1 MLTSEQ
7 LTERKT
13 VVKGDIGRVE
23 EALKQIDEQRVNL
36 QANLYALQGAIQ
48 QIDYFLEN
56 DKDNEWD
63 GVDRRE
69 TTEEEIETE
78 KEVEED
84 DDSN

>member
-36 QANLYALQGAIQ
+36 QANLYALQGALQ

-56 DKDNEWD
+56 DNDNEWD

-69 TTEEEIETE
+69 TTDETTDE

-84 DDSN
+84 DNSN

>member
-13 VVKGDIGRVE
+13 VVKGDIVRVE
-23 EALKQIDEQRVNL
+23 DALKQIDEQRVNL
-36 QANLYALQGAIQ
+36 QANLYALQGALQ

-56 DKDNEWD
+56 DNDNEWD

-69 TTEEEIETE
+69 TTDETTDE

-84 DDSN
+84 DNSN